1 MLKSAFRIILALHC
15 LGLSVQAQYIT
26 HGPVIGA
33 LTDTSARIYL
43 RSSASAQI
51 EIQLSGGTQSLKRI
65 MAQTISRL
73 DHAVIV
79 PLIGLQ
85 PSTIY
90 QLRFYVNGAEDS
102 LRASFKTFPASGS
115 RTPLVFTTGSC
126 QESENMK
133 TFDRMAEVKPDLFIH
148 TGDFTY
154 PSYQMNDDYPGKY
167 SAVSES
173 YRRRYEEKRMKEMLR
188 NVPIDYV
195 PDDDDLWGGSRKYG
209 LARTTYRLE
218 ERNGKKVPVNFMLTD
233 TFPDQGRINCLKGY
247 REFFPGFETPD
258 PEALYHSFK
267 AGNCEFFFLDT
278 RSTADGQ
285 MSQFKYDTASNHW
298 SFVPSDSVHIISRQ
312 QMQWLKNGLAASK
325 ADWKFIVCGLP
336 FNRSIKYLID
346 LGIKLQD
353 VVYGAAG
360 ETGTGF
366 RIATS
371 FATYWAG
378 YPADQEELLEFVSS
392 HGIKDVLVISGDTHH
407 NVMDNGRNAGLPELN
422 ASGLAVA
429 GTHLAYYMNLLSVV
443 SGWPGLKKYLWNG
456 GGGGLGNKNFKNQFG
471 QIEVDGHRQVSM
483 KVVDEDGKVLAKQ
496 VIPHSSTLKQP
507 KSRRIPLYQKRLERR
522 IQKSSTP
529 MTNLVKAVARMVYKP
544 ERKKRS

>member
-1 MLKSAFRIILALHC
+1 MLKNTSLYLFVFLC
-15 LGLSVQAQYIT
+15 LNLSVHAQFIS

-43 RSSASAQI
+43 RSLPSSQI
-51 EIQLSGGTQSLKRI
+51 EVKLSCGTQPAKRI
-65 MAQTISRL
+65 MAQTMSRL

-79 PLIGLQ
+79 PIIGLQ

-90 QLRFYVNGAEDS
+90 QLRFFVNGVEDS
-102 LRASFKTFPASGS
+102 VRGSFKTFPATGS

-133 TFDRMAEVKPDLFIH
+133 TFDRMAEVNPDLFIH

-167 SAVSES
+167 AAVSES
-173 YRRRYEEKRMKEMLR
+173 YRRRYEEKRMREMLR
-188 NVPIDYV
+188 NVPVDYV

-209 LARTTYRLE
+209 LAKTTYRLE

-233 TFPDQGRINCLKGY
+233 TFPDQGRLNCLKAY

-258 PEALYHSFK
+258 PDALYHSFK

-285 MSQFKYDTASNHW
+285 MSQFQYDTLKNRWRFA
-298 SFVPSDSVHIISRQ
+298 PSDSVHIISRA
-312 QMQWLKNGLAASK
+312 QMDWLKKGLAGST
-325 ADWKFIVCGLP
+325 ADWKFIVSGLP

-360 ETGTGF
+360 ESGTGF

-378 YPADQEELLEFVSS
+378 YPADQEELLKFIGSND
-392 HGIKDVLVISGDTHH
+392 IKDVLVISGDTHH
-407 NVMDNGRNAGLPELN
+407 NVMDNGRNAGLPEIN

-443 SGWPGLKKYLWNG
+443 SGWPSLKRYLWNG

-471 QIEVDGHRQVSM
+471 QIEVNGNKELWM
-483 KVVDEDGKVLAKQ
+483 KVVDEDGKVIARQ
-496 VIPHSSTLKQP
+496 RIRHSSAQKPEQA
-507 KSRRIPLYQKRLERR
+507 KRAPLYQKTLERR
-522 IQKSSTP
+522 TRKSETP
-529 MTNLVKAVARMVYKP
+529 WTNLVKAMARMMYKP
-544 ERKKRS
+544 DKKK